1 MKTIKAVNWRS
12 ASIALLVLAMA
23 SSSSAWADRGYPHRH
38 FRSSTHFGVV
48 IGPVWSPWYYPAPH
62 YYSSPYYYPPFSPVI
77 IERTPPVY
85 IEQAAPE
92 AAQINYWYYCN
103 ASRAYYPY
111 VKECPSGWQR
121 VLPQT
126 PNQR

>member
-1 MKTIKAVNWRS
+1 MKTIKAINWRS
-12 ASIALLVLAMA
+12 AGVALLVLAMA
-23 SSSSAWADRGYPHRH
+23 SSSNAWADRGYPHRN
-38 FRSSTHFGVV
+38 FRGSTHFGVV

-62 YYSSPYYYPPFSPVI
+62 YYPSPYYYPPYPPVI
-77 IERTPPVY
+77 IERSPPVY
-85 IEQAAPE
+85 VEQAAPE
-92 AAQINYWYYCN
+92 APQINYWYYCN

-121 VLPQT
+121 VLPQP